1 MGLGF
6 LKNLGCYNFLSS
18 TSHFLPKHSVYFN
31 FYIYLVVK
39 EWLLMFQTQE
49 IIFTDAVIETWK
61 RTLGS
66 PLRLLLVNG
75 RSRRLK
81 TL

>member
-1 MGLGF
+1 
-6 LKNLGCYNFLSS
+6 
-18 TSHFLPKHSVYFN
+18 
-31 FYIYLVVK
+31 
-39 EWLLMFQTQE
+39 MFQTQE

-61 RTLGS
+61 RTLGT